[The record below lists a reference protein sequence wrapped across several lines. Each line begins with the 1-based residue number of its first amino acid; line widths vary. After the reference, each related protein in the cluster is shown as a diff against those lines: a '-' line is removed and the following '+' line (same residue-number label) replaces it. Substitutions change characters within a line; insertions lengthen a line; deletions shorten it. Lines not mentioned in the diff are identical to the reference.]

1 MEVLFE
7 VGRMRCCKGSLA
19 LIASAKARDISS
31 GAVVWLV
38 GWTVELERDLP
49 GVGIPLVRP
58 GPGIP
63 DCLGLAGVVIAV
75 FKGFQSNERYGKGPD
90 SISPFESSTF
100 ECEFKIDHMI
110 TRNFNLNMTEFHV
123 VRRSSNSIIK

>member
-1 MEVLFE
+1 MEDEDAADDGRPATERRPEDSGCAADWGDKVAVEALFE
-7 VGRMRCCKGSLA
+7 DGRMRCCEGSLA

-38 GWTVELERDLP
+38 WWTVELERDLP

-90 SISPFESSTF
+90 SKFNIS
-100 ECEFKIDHMI
+100 
-110 TRNFNLNMTEFHV
+110 TRV
-123 VRRSSNSIIK
+123 QD